1 MVGSDG
7 SCMFFEDSI
16 IYTTQKNVL
25 RRTLPTAS
33 PLPRGEDL
41 EPGLHFLVGM
51 PRPHP
56 GSFRDTVS
64 LKSPYCRLPLRS

>member
-16 IYTTQKNVL
+16 IYTTQNNIP

-33 PLPRGEDL
+33 PLPQGEDL
-41 EPGLHFLVGM
+41 EPGLHVLLGM

-56 GSFRDTVS
+56 GSFGETVS
-64 LKSPYCRLPLRS
+64 L